1 MLRRI
6 APPPQDPPMAHP
18 SARALPA
25 TLVLAALAGCGGDLI
40 APEGAVSNA
49 FINKVDTACGRYTI
63 GTQPIDYLLD
73 INSSDVTFLDETAK
87 LGAGEID
94 PDTYRDA
101 INSFYPTGN
110 NRAAIDCVIRQ
121 LD

>member
-1 MLRRI
+1 MLPRTASRRE
-6 APPPQDPPMAHP
+6 DTPMTQN
-18 SARALPA
+18 STRAITAAALLA
-25 TLVLAALAGCGGDLI
+25 TLTGCGGDLI

-49 FINKVDTACGRYTI
+49 FLNKVDTACGRLTI

-73 INSSDVTFLDETAK
+73 VSNDDVSFLDETAK
-87 LGAGEID
+87 LGAGKID
-94 PDTYRDA
+94 ADTYRDA

-110 NRAAIDCVIRQ
+110 NRPAIDCVIRQ